1 MQVNTFSNVASMAQT
16 QLSNKK
22 ADDGAKENTKD
33 KNVQSADSSKD
44 VDKNTLEKLN
54 ALGGKGITQIYLVQ
68 FQQQT
73 MNAVFGSSNAQTG
86 LDSLLSGVSSD
97 TAKSI
102 LSKIDFANL
111 GYNGKNPLDMNADEL
126 GQLLS
131 EDGFFGVENTANRI
145 ADFVIKG
152 SGDDVEKLKKGL
164 EGMKKGFEQAE
175 KMWGKELPQI
185 SQNTIEA
192 ALKKVSDRINELG
205 GKTLDLQA

>member
-1 MQVNTFSNVASMAQT
+1 MQVNTFSNIASMAQT
-16 QLSNKK
+16 QVSNKK
-22 ADDGAKENTKD
+22 ADDAKENTKD
-33 KNVQSADSSKD
+33 KNVQSANSSKD

-73 MNAVFGSSNAQTG
+73 MNAVIGSSNAQTG
-86 LDSLLSGVSSD
+86 LDSLLNGANLD

-102 LSKIDFANL
+102 LTNIDFASL
-111 GYNGKNPLDMNADEL
+111 GYSGKNPLDMNTDEL
-126 GQLLS
+126 QQLVS
-131 EDGFFGVENTANRI
+131 EDGFFGI

-152 SGDDVEKLKKGL
+152 GGDDVEKLKKGL

-175 KMWGKELPQI
+175 KMWGGELPQI
-185 SQNTIEA
+185 SQNTIDA
-192 ALKKVSDRINELG
+192 ALKKVSDRIDELG